1 MRNDLSISVI
11 DIEAKA
17 LAILELADH
26 VRVSVDDSH
35 ISINLAINELAF
47 VEVVLLINKSAD
59 TVWHISNSLT
69 CVRTFPVCSDQ
80 ENLNLD
86 IFLPSNCRIL
96 GGWAHVVFVILL
108 HLVGHSRLFISFKA
122 IPNFD
127 FLWPIV
133 SFWILG
139 CWSLTKEVNSFLRKI
154 VSSVNL
160 LKQLLSLN
168 YSQSGQNLLD

>member
-47 VEVVLLINKSAD
+47 VEVVLLINKSTD

-86 IFLPSNCRIL
+86 IFLPGHGRIL
-96 GGWAHVVFVILL
+96 SGWAHVVFVI
-108 HLVGHSRLFISFKA
+108 
-122 IPNFD
+122 
-127 FLWPIV
+127 
-133 SFWILG
+133 
-139 CWSLTKEVNSFLRKI
+139 
-154 VSSVNL
+154 
-160 LKQLLSLN
+160 
-168 YSQSGQNLLD
+168 